1 MFHGVKKSEV
11 KPLTEAEI
19 KKNQE
24 TLTKIRAIQQKILQ
38 IRSNPGYDQK
48 DMDFL
53 LKSCS
58 LMPDFPSIW
67 NIRKEKLEHFISSN
81 PWSQVIDLMKRE
93 IKSIFPIMMKNPKSY
108 LLWYHR
114 VWCLSKVLEIETSQ
128 NIPLE
133 QCIIMPEI
141 ELCNKFTL
149 KDDRN
154 FHCWNY
160 RVQLLTLINKHYA
173 HTFNTFVLNEL
184 KYTLDKIKVNF
195 SNFSAWNYRAKLI
208 AIHFFHHNIAWNTP
222 TALAFFNDDLQLL
235 KQALYTDPK
244 DQSPWNYHH
253 WLCCNFIPIYVTNVR
268 VDTANNTVSVKYSN
282 VFKIK
287 SVVNVSNA
295 KGITVDNA
303 NAFSDTLKLTFD
315 PLTAFEGDDTAI
327 TVTNKV
333 SEEIKVDFD
342 NLSMITNKVCFT
354 KENLTL
360 PTVYVHKDGKV
371 KVVMDNV
378 MQFQMEFLKE
388 QVTMVKELIE
398 QSTGMF
404 VENAHHR
411 LAQLYHAFYMIL
423 VVSQDE
429 KEVEEAKEYRK
440 KEIEEYKVLM
450 EKSKRM
456 NNMYRSILQELLKE
470 EEKEKEMGE

>member
-19 KKNQE
+19 RKNQE

-38 IRSNPGYDQK
+38 IRSHPGYDQK

-67 NIRKEKLEHFISSN
+67 NIRKEKLEHFISTN
-81 PWSQVIDLMKRE
+81 PWSQTIDLIKRE

-114 VWCLSKVLEIETSQ
+114 VWCLSKVLEIETAQ
-128 NIPLE
+128 NVPLE
-133 QCIIMPEI
+133 KCIIMPEI

-160 RVQLLTLINKHYA
+160 RVQLLTLINKHYSP
-173 HTFNTFVLNEL
+173 TFNTFVSNEL
-184 KYTLDKIKVNF
+184 AYTLEKIKFNF

-222 TALAFFNDDLQLL
+222 TALNFFNDDLQLL

-253 WLCCNFIPIYVTNVR
+253 WLCGNFIPIYVTNVH
-268 VDTANNTVSVKYSN
+268 VEGNAVSIKYSN

-287 SVVNVSNA
+287 SVVNVNA
-295 KGITVDNA
+295 QGISIDNT
-303 NAFSDTLKLTFD
+303 NDFSDTLKFTFD
-315 PLTAFEGDDTAI
+315 PEVAFEGEDKAI
-327 TVTNKV
+327 KVTNKV
-333 SEEIKVDFD
+333 SEEIRVDFD

-360 PTVYVHKDGKV
+360 PTVYVYKDGKA

-378 MQFQMEFLKE
+378 QGFQMEFLKA
-388 QVTMVKELIE
+388 QVDMVKELIE

-411 LAQLYHAFYMIL
+411 LAQLYHAFYQIL
-423 VVSQDE
+423 VVSENE
-429 KEVEEAKEYRK
+429 KEVADAKEYRQ
-440 KEIEEYKVLM
+440 KEIEEYKVLQ

-456 NNMYRSILQELLKE
+456 NNMYRSILQTLLKE
-470 EEKEKEMGE
+470 EAKEESK